1 MLLILAFV
9 LLSAS
14 VIGFMVSRALPPSQ
28 KGAETVRNPPIPSI
42 APTLIPYPVKG
53 SFVLKQVSGLQS
65 VKLGVP
71 FVINLIATSKD
82 TVAGYDAILSYDE
95 SAFERQSVQ
104 NKADSFRIFTY
115 NRGSH
120 VSLSGTKNLQVSEP
134 VRFADTPLLAFTF
147 VAKKKGTY
155 IFSLKAVGNESSKLV
170 NESAQVSYPE
180 TSDLRLEIN

>member
-1 MLLILAFV
+1 MLLILAVV
-9 LLSAS
+9 LLIAS
-14 VIGFMVSRALPPSQ
+14 IGGYIVLQ
-28 KGAETVRNPPIPSI
+28 KMPVNKNGAETVRNTPIPSI

-53 SFVLKQVSGLQS
+53 SFVLKEQTGQTSF
-65 VKLGVP
+65 KLGVP

-82 TVAGYDAILSYDE
+82 TVAGYDAILSYDL
-95 SAFERQSVQ
+95 SAFARQSVQ

-115 NRGSH
+115 NRGNH

-134 VRFADTPLLAFTF
+134 VRFADTPLLSFTF

-170 NESAQVSYPE
+170 SESAQVSYPE
-180 TSDLRLEIN
+180 TPDLRLEIN